1 VDFKPAQVY
10 AQHYPQLSHLNEQQL
25 LIDLYAIDN
34 KGYIYNGVNTYAQI
48 LIAMRYTCL
57 LGYALRLPLIYS
69 FACQRY
75 RQIAD
80 TRARL
85 ACDVSCNMESN
96 IPFQKSL
103 YEQIFVAE
111 DAKIA
116 KSHIHKI
123 SKVFLVLILLQLN
136 STLHYGLLYRLH
148 VNTRQTAITSMLTDM
163 SNAVVLFSNTFL
175 GITPHAL
182 YLHDH
187 FAGYNHLLTLTYVD
201 AAGQEQY
208 LPFIDAEG
216 RLLAPNWGR
225 VHSMWANIAV
235 TPNIDELRLKK
246 FLMKVT
252 AFWGTKIGLDLE
264 NTRFIVKMKKIAV
277 PVEWEK
283 DLRNKNLS
291 GEWQAIGSVQWQG
304 KEVFISLP
312 KDIDAL

>member
-1 VDFKPAQVY
+1 
-10 AQHYPQLSHLNEQQL
+10 
-25 LIDLYAIDN
+25 
-34 KGYIYNGVNTYAQI
+34 
-48 LIAMRYTCL
+48 
-57 LGYALRLPLIYS
+57 
-69 FACQRY
+69 
-75 RQIAD
+75 
-80 TRARL
+80 
-85 ACDVSCNMESN
+85 MESN

-264 NTRFIVKMKKIAV
+264 NTCFIVKMKKIAV